1 MFKKIFTVWL
11 TLALAILPLVG
22 TKVNAA
28 GDYTAGI
35 SATGSTGT
43 IWFQTSLTLRFLD
56 VHYTITSG
64 GQTGMQLQATMN
76 IKFPLH

>member
-22 TKVNAA
+22 TKMNAA

-35 SATGSTGT
+35 NTAGSTGT
-43 IWFQTSLTLRFLD
+43 IGF
-56 VHYTITSG
+56 
-64 GQTGMQLQATMN
+64 
-76 IKFPLH
+76 